1 MSLFDGKIKT
11 GTRIDLEGDDF
22 SPNMGAL
29 VGSSYKE
36 DVLNHGTL
44 NQVVQG
50 NVTRLFCVNET
61 ITVSANQTL
70 TVGANRSATI
80 GANDSLTVGA
90 NLTETVGA
98 MVTQTYG
105 GGQMTTCA
113 GPHMRTD
120 ISARIYLCSGGTF
133 INGGPKY
140 EFKAFKGGVYPVSQM
155 NYGLSAN
162 LAAVKVD
169 VVIAKNVSSAIT
181 TKCQGVVNKMVA
193 GIRNRVAATALCAQL
208 HFSHIS
214 GTQLEA
220 RLARP
225 AVGIELNVPADTV
238 PGAQ

>member
-1 MSLFDGKIKT
+1 VSLFDGKIKT

-120 ISARIYLCSGGTF
+120 VSGSVWMCPAGTF
-133 INGGPKY
+133 INSGDLYECKLFSGAVYAICQQNVILYNISYTASSLELFLGKVGLGYMSYEATSLDFEANAAHGRTSGLNAEVNGLKSYMGGMKTDIR
-140 EFKAFKGGVYPVSQM
+140 
-155 NYGLSAN
+155 
-162 LAAVKVD
+162 AVKL
-169 VVIAKNVSSAIT
+169 
-181 TKCQGVVNKMVA
+181 GVGA
-193 GIRNRVAATALCAQL
+193 
-208 HFSHIS
+208 S
-214 GTQLEA
+214 
-220 RLARP
+220 LASPP
-225 AVGIELNVPADTV
+225 ASVGGN
-238 PGAQ
+238 